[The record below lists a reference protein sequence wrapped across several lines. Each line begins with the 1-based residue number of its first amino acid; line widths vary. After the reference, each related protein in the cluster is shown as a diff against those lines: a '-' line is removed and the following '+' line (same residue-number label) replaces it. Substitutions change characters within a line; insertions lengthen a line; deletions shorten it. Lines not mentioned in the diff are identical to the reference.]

1 VQDGRSQEL
10 ANTAL
15 RDGQWRYAC
24 WFAAQFLIMSEAT
37 TQIPYPDCFHLSA
50 AEGWLCLGDPVAA
63 HEELDQMNPSLLRHR
78 EVMLLRWYIY
88 AKANKWDSALVIAE
102 QLVHSRPADPRGWL
116 CLCKALKSLRR
127 RVEQAYTL
135 ASCKTREFP
144 DNWELHYD
152 AACYA
157 SLLGKRA
164 EAEFFLSV
172 AMQLGGT
179 EKVARLALQDADLQ
193 ALWKT
198 IRTLSRAEVDR

>member
-1 VQDGRSQEL
+1 
-10 ANTAL
+10 
-15 RDGQWRYAC
+15 
-24 WFAAQFLIMSEAT
+24 MSDVLNKL
-37 TQIPYPDCFHLSA
+37 PYPDRFHFNA

-63 HEELDQMNPSLLRHR
+63 HEELDQINPSLFLRR
-78 EVMLLRWYIY
+78 DVLLLRWYIY
-88 AKANKWDSALVIAE
+88 AKANKWDSALAIAE
-102 QLVHSRPADPRGWL
+102 QLVQSRPTDPRGWL
-116 CLCKALKSLRR
+116 CLCKTLKSLRR
-127 RVEQAYTL
+127 RVEQAYNL

-179 EKVARLALQDADLQ
+179 EKVAKLALKDADLQ

-198 IRTLSRAEVDR
+198 IKAVSQV